1 MARMQRRP
9 SRNQGRHTRQ
19 RLGFQK
25 RRARRT
31 TRQVAGHAYKENLSA
46 LLDWFLGDGSI
57 FANLKFHGNTTW
69 LSLDLVKLALMW
81 SWSACKHLTD
91 AFAEA
96 VGCCEKVSGGSA
108 LGTYQGFLGALTR
121 WTPTFIPLLCVLLQQ
136 RMREIGGAFW
146 EIASF
151 VPIGVDG
158 SRSSA
163 PCTASNEDAFC
174 AHNYGH
180 GKTARYRKK
189 KSKGQ
194 RRKRNKANPP
204 RPQEPQAWI
213 TLLWHLGL
221 RLPWLWRLGPSN
233 SSERAHA
240 LDMLES
246 GDFPENTLFIGDAGF
261 VGYPFWS
268 AILRTGKHF
277 LVRVGANVSLL
288 REQSDYAVEKNG
300 LVICWPKALQHKQPP
315 LRLRL
320 VKVRLGKT
328 DMWMLT
334 SVLNRR
340 QLSETQIVKFYRM
353 RWGIEVEFRGLK
365 QTLDRAKLR
374 SRNSQRLLAELD
386 WSILAMAVAELF
398 ALKEQLSPQ
407 RPRRPEKTRG
417 RGTLAGQH
425 RLAESPSHPTRR
437 SLANTIRALRYCLR
451 HLDEQPRAGQE
462 LDALLRRAVTD
473 RYQRQSTKRSRHYR
487 LNPDKKPLGNPRL
500 RKLTAAERK
509 KLTHHPFKLAA

>member
-1 MARMQRRP
+1 M
-9 SRNQGRHTRQ
+9 SRNQRQ
-19 RLGFQK
+19 QGQQRRAFQK
-25 RRARRT
+25 RRAQRAAKQPAVPRHKESLRT
-31 TRQVAGHAYKENLSA
+31 

-57 FANLKFHGNTTW
+57 FAQVKFHDNTTW
-69 LSLDLVKLALMW
+69 LPTSLVKLALIWAW
-81 SWSACKHLTD
+81 SECQHLTD

-96 VGCCEKVSGGSA
+96 VGCCEKISGGSA
-108 LGTYQGFLGALTR
+108 LSTYQGFLGALTR
-121 WTPTFIPLLCVLLQQ
+121 WTPTFIPLLCLLLQQ
-136 RMREIGGAFW
+136 RMPEIGGAFW
-146 EIASF
+146 EIAGF

-158 SRSSA
+158 SRSTTPS
-163 PCTASNEDAFC
+163 TTSNEAAFC
-174 AHNYGH
+174 ARDYGH
-180 GKTARYRKK
+180 GKTAKYRRK

-240 LDMLES
+240 LDMLLS
-246 GDFPENTLFIGDAGF
+246 GNFPENVLFVGDAGF

-268 AILRTGKHF
+268 AILRAGKNF

-288 REQSDYAVEKNG
+288 RELSVYSVQQDG
-300 LVICWPKALQHKQPP
+300 LVFCWPKKLQHEQPP

-328 DMWMLT
+328 EMWMLT
-334 SVLNRR
+334 SVLNKR
-340 QLSETQIVKFYRM
+340 QLSEAQITRFYRM

-386 WSILAMAVAELF
+386 WPILAMAVAELF
-398 ALKEQLSPQ
+398 ALKEQLPPRRQPRPRQPQ
-407 RPRRPEKTRG
+407 RRG
-417 RGTLAGQH
+417 SVALEPPP
-425 RLAESPSHPTRR
+425 LSPHRR
-437 SLANTIRALRYCLR
+437 SLANTIRALRHCLR
-451 HLDEQPRAGQE
+451 HLDEQPRAGQD
-462 LDALLRRAVTD
+462 LATLLRLAVTD
-473 RYQRQSTKRSRHYR
+473 RYQRQSPKKSRHR
-487 LNPDKKPLGNPRL
+487 RPNPDKKPLGNPKI
-500 RKLTAAERK
+500 RKLSTDERK
-509 KLTHHPFKLAA
+509 QLSHHPFKLAA